1 MFSRHRSKESER
13 SILKFKKFIKNN
25 SFILLIIA
33 VLIFSIAFP
42 KAGLFVKGAG
52 WTNYLTFIA
61 MFASGLGLSFSN
73 IKDGFT
79 DYKSILYSFF
89 SIFLIFPLITIGI
102 MMVINTT
109 SGDIF
114 VGSMILAAQ
123 SSTLA
128 SAVVLTATANSN
140 VPLALIIT
148 IINNMASAVLTPLIL
163 KATLSL
169 DETISID
176 VGAMIIKLLLVLV
189 LPVILAQIARKFLGG
204 FVAKINKYRK
214 MVSKFVVLVIVLT
227 GAAAAS
233 SKLLENLGIAALII
247 LLVAALHIIMLL
259 ISSLYIKIAKVK
271 QESKAAVLF
280 TSTQKTLPAS
290 LLIWDSYFSA
300 YALAPILL
308 VLHHMTQLIIDSIV
322 VSKLVKKSA
331 KTDEPGKLSNDGD
344 SEK

>member
-1 MFSRHRSKESER
+1 MVEKLTENIKQKYQSGITKVRIK
-13 SILKFKKFIKNN
+13 ILKFKNFVKSNMFLIFI
-25 SFILLIIA
+25 IT
-33 VLIFSIAFP
+33 VLIFSIAYP
-42 KAGLFVKGAG
+42 KAGLFVKNAG

-73 IKDGFT
+73 IKDGFK

-89 SIFLIFPLITIGI
+89 SIFLIFPLVTMGI
-102 MMVINTT
+102 LMIVNIT

-114 VGSMILAAQ
+114 VGGMILAAQ

-148 IINNMASAVLTPLIL
+148 IINNMTSAVITPIVL
-163 KATLSL
+163 KATLSF
-169 DETISID
+169 DASITIG
-176 VGAMIIKLLLVLV
+176 VAAMTIKLLLVLV
-189 LPVILAQIARKFLGG
+189 LPVIFAQIARKILGRS
-204 FVAKINKYRK
+204 VAKMNKSRK
-214 MVSKFVVLVIVLT
+214 MVSQFVVLVIVLT

-247 LLVAALHIIMLL
+247 LLVAVLHSIMLL

-271 QESKAAVLF
+271 QESKAAILF

-290 LLIWDSYFSA
+290 LLIWDNYFSA

-308 VLHHMTQLIIDSIV
+308 VLHHMVQLIIDSIV
-322 VSKLVKKSA
+322 VSRLGKGFYKKR
-331 KTDEPGKLSNDGD
+331 E
-344 SEK
+344 EQ

>member
-1 MFSRHRSKESER
+1 MRIN
-13 SILKFKKFIKNN
+13 ILKIKTFIKNN
-25 SFILLIIA
+25 LFILLILA
-33 VLIFSIAFP
+33 VLIYSISFP
-42 KAGLFVKGAG
+42 KAGLFVKDAG

-73 IKDGFT
+73 IKDGFK

-102 MMVINTT
+102 FLILNIN

-114 VGSMILAAQ
+114 IGGMILAAQ

-148 IINNMASAVLTPLIL
+148 IINNMASAVITPLIL

-169 DETISID
+169 DVSVTID
-176 VGAMIIKLLLVLV
+176 VKAMIIKLILVLV
-189 LPVILAQIARKFLGG
+189 LPVILAQITRKFLGK
-204 FVAKINKYRK
+204 FIEKINKYRK
-214 MVSKFVVLVIVLT
+214 AVSKFVVLVIVLT
-227 GAAAAS
+227 GASAAS
-233 SKLLENLGIAALII
+233 EKLLENIGIAVLII
-247 LLVAALHIIMLL
+247 LLVAVLHIVMLL
-259 ISSLYIKIAKVK
+259 ISSLYIKIAKVN

-300 YALAPILL
+300 FSLAPILL
-308 VLHHMTQLIIDSIV
+308 VLHHMVQLIIDSVV
-322 VSKLVKKSA
+322 VSMIGKKF
-331 KTDEPGKLSNDGD
+331 KKQR
-344 SEK
+344 